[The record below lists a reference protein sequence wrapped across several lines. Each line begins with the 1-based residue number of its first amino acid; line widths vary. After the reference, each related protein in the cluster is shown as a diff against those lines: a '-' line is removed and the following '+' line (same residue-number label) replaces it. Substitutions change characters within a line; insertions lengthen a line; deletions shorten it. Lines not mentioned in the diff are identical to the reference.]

1 MVARTWSRSARPG
14 LGVLVVL
21 VVMVA
26 VALALLV
33 SVPALALP
41 EGRVYEL
48 VSPIFKGG
56 YGVAGPVQAVALD
69 GESAAFESQGAF
81 AGTDSNVLDKTYLAR
96 RGPTGWVT
104 SPLQPPAELAPT
116 SGVFDFSPTLQS
128 VLASS
133 FLGANTGI
141 GDFHSDDND
150 FLLHDTST
158 PDTSA
163 DWAVFGG
170 FLLEAL
176 DGNPPAVQEAGASA
190 DFCHLVFES
199 SAVLL
204 PAAINTENQLYEL
217 SAGCGGEP
225 AFRLLGLNNSGGL
238 IEPKCVQLGAG
249 NIGASSASGAVSADG
264 SEIFFTVKTQRT
276 EKGCKGSSS
285 QLFVRLGGSRTVEV
299 SRPLAPCDP
308 KGSVEGEVPC
318 EGAAARPF
326 AEFAGASRDGSRV
339 FFTTTA
345 SLVGEDTD
353 ASNDLYMASIGCPGG
368 GDECEPAQRE
378 VTSLVQV
385 SHAPGVGEM
394 ADVQGVLRVASDGSR
409 VYFVARGV
417 LGEGANA
424 EGQTPVKGAD
434 NLYVYDALSGR
445 TVFIADLCSGPALSG
460 VAEDLR
466 CPRDLN
472 GEGTSRNDTSLW
484 LETKEVQSTSDGGFL
499 VFSSYGRL
507 IAHGAQADTDDAR
520 DVYRYDASTGA
531 LDRVSLGEAGHDA
544 NGNGAEPSLGAFD
557 AHITGAGL
565 TVARVVDQEEL
576 GGRAI
581 DGDGSRIVFTSAEPL
596 SPDAVNG
603 LINVYEW
610 RKEPGWP
617 EGRVSLISSGTAETS
632 DESPVITPSGRDV
645 FFTTS
650 AGLVP
655 EDTDGKADV
664 YDARLGGGFPSAPT
678 SVRECSGDACQGS
691 LTNPAPLLVPGSVS
705 QASGENFAAVS
716 SPVVKAKAKAKPKQK
731 AKAKKKKRKKKGGAS
746 GTARG
751 SGKSGGRS
759 GR

>member
-1 MVARTWSRSARPG
+1 MTRRARAGVGARAR
-14 LGVLVVL
+14 VL
-21 VVMVA
+21 M
-26 VALALLV
+26 ALLILSGLV
-33 SVPALALP
+33 LAAAAVPAFALP

-48 VSPIFKGG
+48 VSPLFKGG
-56 YGVAGPVQAVALD
+56 YGVGGHVSAVALD

-81 AGTDSNVLDKTYLAR
+81 AGMDSNVVDKVYLAR
-96 RGPTGWVT
+96 RGATGWVT
-104 SPLQPPAELAPT
+104 SSLQPPAELAPT
-116 SGVFDFSPTLQS
+116 SGVVDFSPTLQS

-133 FLGANTGI
+133 FLGANSSI
-141 GDFHSDDND
+141 GGEASVAND

-158 PDTSA
+158 PNTPVG
-163 DWAVFGG
+163 WGVFGG
-170 FLLEAL
+170 FVLKAL
-176 DGNPPAVQEAGASA
+176 HGEPLTVQEVGTSA
-190 DFCHLVFES
+190 DLCHIVFEPGTE
-199 SAVLL
+199 AVLL
-204 PAAINTENQLYEL
+204 PEAVDTVGQLYEL

-225 AFRLLGLNNSGGL
+225 AFRLLGLNNSGGA
-238 IEPKCVQLGAG
+238 IGPECVQLGAG
-249 NIGASSASGAVSADG
+249 SVGAGSALGAVSADG
-264 SEIFFTVKTQRT
+264 SEGFFTVRT
-276 EKGCKGSSS
+276 RIAEGGCQGSSS
-285 QLFVRLGGSRTVEV
+285 QLFVRLGGSRTLEV
-299 SRPLAPCDP
+299 SRPLGPCDP
-308 KGSVEGEVPC
+308 KGPVEGEVPC

-326 AEFAGASRDGSRV
+326 AEFVGASRDGSRV
-339 FFTTTA
+339 FFTTAA

-353 ASNDLYMASIGCPGG
+353 SSNDLYMASIGCPGG

-417 LGEGANA
+417 LGEGADA

-484 LETKEVQSTSDGGFL
+484 LGTKEVQSTSDGGFL

-557 AHITGAGL
+557 AHITGAGFQ
-565 TVARVVDQEEL
+565 VARVVDQEEL

-596 SPDAVNG
+596 SPGAING

-610 RKEPGWP
+610 HKEPGWP
-617 EGRVSLISSGTAETS
+617 EGRVSLVSSGTAETS
-632 DESPVITPSGRDV
+632 DGESPVITPSGRDV

-664 YDARLGGGFPSAPT
+664 YDARLGGGFPSVPA
-678 SVRECSGDACQGS
+678 SVRECSGDACQGP

-705 QASGENFAAVS
+705 QASGENFAPVS
-716 SPVVKAKAKAKPKQK
+716 SPVAKAKAKAKPKQK
-731 AKAKKKKRKKKGGAS
+731 VKPKKKKKGRAS
-746 GTARG
+746 GISRRT
-751 SGKSGGRS
+751 GKSGGRS